1 VGLETPE
8 MSENNIPHIVD
19 TGASIM
25 PHESLELAKRL
36 WVLENFEEFAKA
48 IKEALDK
55 DAK

>member
-1 VGLETPE
+1 

-36 WVLENFEEFAKA
+36 WILENFDEFAKA

-55 DAK
+55 EAKWDY